1 MVAAL
6 VVAYFTWGRH
16 KGPKIKQGDTVFLFG
31 DSLAQGLRGPL
42 SKLASSSGVGFGADV
57 QQGTRFDQWLSR
69 GPDGAGGATYA
80 LISLG
85 TNDAMANDAHKAKVP
100 EWARSISA
108 ALKAQGTTPIWI
120 LPPPMHFDT
129 SVAHDA
135 VDATKD
141 AFYVSGDYP
150 RYDSIHPTP
159 AAFDQWAQDIWT
171 KLTKLRTRC
180 LRRA

>member
-1 MVAAL
+1 MTGELLIVAAL
-6 VVAYFTWGRH
+6 LLAGWTFTKKR
-16 KGPKIKQGDTVFLFG
+16 GPKIKAGDTVFLFG

-42 SKLASSSGVGFGADV
+42 SKLAEASGVGFGADV
-57 QQGTRFDQWLSR
+57 QQGTRFDQWLTR
-69 GPDGAGGATYA
+69 GPSGAGGATFA

-85 TNDAMANDAHKAKVP
+85 TNDAMANPGHQAKVP

-120 LPPPMHFDT
+120 LPPPMKFDT

-135 VDATKD
+135 VDATGD
-141 AFYVSGDYP
+141 AFYVSADYP

-159 AAFDQWAQDIWT
+159 AAFGQWAADIWST
-171 KLTKLRTRC
+171 LSR
-180 LRRA
+180 